1 MIFPPG
7 CKWWHSICFWPIKI
21 QRPEISQKHQL
32 LLESKGSE
40 SINMPQQIS
49 HFLRHIYLKDTYLS
63 AEIRLHVFQKK
74 QLMKPM
80 GFLQIPNFW
89 PQGHLDRNPFLVCFF
104 QTVPRGWKCRE
115 NDGGAYRIAT
125 DQTKIQGLVSLGIP
139 NMFHLGRR
147 NTIMQTALVRD
158 YVSFLRGISWATLP
172 QQCLVVSGS
181 PIRW

>member
-7 CKWWHSICFWPIKI
+7 CKWWHSICCWPIKI

-74 QLMKPM
+74 AVDETNGFSSNPQLLTTRPLRQK
-80 GFLQIPNFW
+80 
-89 PQGHLDRNPFLVCFF
+89 
-104 QTVPRGWKCRE
+104 
-115 NDGGAYRIAT
+115 
-125 DQTKIQGLVSLGIP
+125 
-139 NMFHLGRR
+139 
-147 NTIMQTALVRD
+147 
-158 YVSFLRGISWATLP
+158 SFLGVFFSKQFQEAENVERTMEVPIGLRLIKLRYKVWSLLGYPTCSTLGEGTP
-172 QQCLVVSGS
+172 SCK
-181 PIRW
+181 PPW